1 MKTASHQRHPN
12 KQTFT
17 MAVQDSRLL
26 RVIDLAGTFVL
37 AIQGASIGAEKGLD
51 FLGVL
56 VISLV
61 TAMGGG
67 IARDLL
73 VGEHPPEAL
82 RGWPVPAV
90 ALAGGLFTIFSFR
103 VIEQVPE
110 MALLIVDA
118 LGLALLAVSGV
129 EKAIEYKLTPIA
141 AVIMGAIAGTGGLTM
156 GEVLLAQIPTILRTD
171 FLASA
176 AILGSIAMVIARK
189 LGLGANWAA
198 LLGGAIC
205 FVSRTIAIL
214 QHWHLPTPH
223 LH

>member
-1 MKTASHQRHPN
+1 
-12 KQTFT
+12 

-26 RVIDLAGTFVL
+26 RVIDLTGTFVL

-51 FLGVL
+51 FLGVM

-73 VGEHPPEAL
+73 VGEQPPEAL

-90 ALAGGLFTIFSFR
+90 ALAGGLFTIFSFH

-110 MALLIVDA
+110 MVLLTVDA
-118 LGLALLAVSGV
+118 LGLSLLAVSGV
-129 EKAIEYKLTPIA
+129 ERAMEFKLTPIA

-156 GEVLLAQIPTILRTD
+156 GEVLLAQIPTILRAD

-176 AILGSIAMVIARK
+176 AIVGAIVMVIARK

-198 LLGGAIC
+198 LLGGATC
-205 FVSRTIAIL
+205 FVSRTIAIW

>member
-17 MAVQDSRLL
+17 MAVQDSQLL

-118 LGLALLAVSGV
+118 LGLALLAISGV

-176 AILGSIAMVIARK
+176 AILGAIAMVIARK

>member
-17 MAVQDSRLL
+17 MAVQDSQLL

-176 AILGSIAMVIARK
+176 AILGAIAMVIARN

>member
-1 MKTASHQRHPN
+1 MKTASHQRYPN
-12 KQTFT
+12 KQTLT
-17 MAVQDSRLL
+17 MAVQDSQLL

-176 AILGSIAMVIARK
+176 AILGAIAMVIARK

>member
-1 MKTASHQRHPN
+1 MKTE
-12 KQTFT
+12 
-17 MAVQDSRLL
+17 DSQLL
-26 RVIDLAGTFVL
+26 RVIDLAGTLVL
-37 AIQGASIGAEKGLD
+37 AIQGASIGAEKNLD
-51 FLGVL
+51 FLGVM

-90 ALAGGLFTIFSFR
+90 ALAGGLFTIFSFH

-110 MALLIVDA
+110 LVLLTVDA

-129 EKAIEYKLTPIA
+129 EKAMEYKLTPIA
-141 AVIMGAIAGTGGLTM
+141 AIIMGAIAGTGGLTA

-176 AILGSIAMVIARK
+176 AIIGAIVMVVARK
-189 LGLGANWAA
+189 LRLGANWSA
-198 LLGGAIC
+198 LLGGAVC
-205 FVSRTIAIL
+205 FVSRTIAIW

>member
-1 MKTASHQRHPN
+1 MKTE
-12 KQTFT
+12 
-17 MAVQDSRLL
+17 DSQLL
-26 RVIDLAGTFVL
+26 RAIDLAGTFVL
-37 AIQGASIGAEKGLD
+37 AIQGASIGAEKNLD
-51 FLGVL
+51 FLGVM

-90 ALAGGLFTIFSFR
+90 ALAGGLFTIFSFH

-110 MALLIVDA
+110 LVLLTVDA

-129 EKAIEYKLTPIA
+129 EKAMEYKLTPIA
-141 AVIMGAIAGTGGLTM
+141 AIIMGAIAGTGGLTA

-176 AILGSIAMVIARK
+176 AIIGAIVMVVARK
-189 LGLGANWAA
+189 LGLGANWSA
-198 LLGGAIC
+198 LLGGAVC
-205 FVSRTIAIL
+205 FVSRTIAIW

>member
-1 MKTASHQRHPN
+1 
-12 KQTFT
+12 
-17 MAVQDSRLL
+17 MAVQDSQLL
-26 RVIDLAGTFVL
+26 RVIDLTGTFVL
-37 AIQGASIGAEKGLD
+37 AIQGATIGAEKGLD
-51 FLGVL
+51 FLGVM

-90 ALAGGLFTIFSFR
+90 ALAGGLFTIFSFH

-110 MALLIVDA
+110 LALLTVDA
-118 LGLALLAVSGV
+118 LGLSLLAVSGV
-129 EKAIEYKLTPIA
+129 EKAMEYKLTPIA
-141 AVIMGAIAGTGGLTM
+141 AIIMGAIAGTGGLTA

-176 AILGSIAMVIARK
+176 AIIGAIVMVIARK
-189 LGLGANWAA
+189 LGLGANWAT
-198 LLGGAIC
+198 LLGGVTC
-205 FVSRTIAIL
+205 FVSRTIAIW

>member
-12 KQTFT
+12 KQTLT
-17 MAVQDSRLL
+17 MAVQDSQLL

-176 AILGSIAMVIARK
+176 AILGAIAMVIARK